1 MKPVLRPLVH
11 AAIAICLGVTSA
23 ATLLYGGTAS
33 AQPPLRLIVGFP
45 PGATSDTMT
54 RAIAEGMRAG
64 FDRPVIVE
72 NRPGGGGL
80 AAALF
85 VKAAAPD
92 GNTLLMSPFGTMLQP
107 HSVKAAQFNPLTD
120 FVPVTHAA
128 TFDIAFAVGPN
139 VPATSLQE
147 FVALVKKDSKRGDFA
162 SAAAGSLPHF
172 FALMFAKSAG
182 IEMTHIPYKGTAPA
196 ITAAIAGEVSLL
208 STTSADIGTQV
219 KAGRLRAL
227 AVSSA
232 QRSPVLP
239 DTPTLKEAGYNI
251 EGSAWYGFLAPAATP
266 PEVVRRLHTALAASI
281 KSATTTERMRSMGVQ
296 PTGTTPEAF
305 AAILK
310 ADYERWGAVI
320 KASGFKT
327 DD

>member
-1 MKPVLRPLVH
+1 MNRMFPKRLNTG
-11 AAIAICLGVTSA
+11 IAIGLIGVAAWMLGGA
-23 ATLLYGGTAS
+23 AR
-33 AQPPLRLIVGFP
+33 AQTPLRLIVGFP

-107 HSVKAAQFNPLTD
+107 HSVRAAQFNPLTD
-120 FVPVTHAA
+120 FAPVTQVA
-128 TFDIAFAVGPN
+128 TFDIAFALGPN
-139 VPATSLQE
+139 VPAASLQE
-147 FVALVKKDSKRGDFA
+147 YVALVKREPKRGDFA

-172 FALMFAKSAG
+172 FALMFARSAG

-196 ITAAIAGEVSLL
+196 ITAAIGGEVSLL
-208 STTSADIGTQV
+208 STTSADIGAQV

-227 AVSSA
+227 AVSSV

-239 DTPTLKEAGYNI
+239 DTPTFKEAGYHI

-266 PEVVRRLHTALAASI
+266 PDVVRKLHAALSAAIQGPATA
-281 KSATTTERMRSMGVQ
+281 ERMRAMGVQ
-296 PTGTTPEAF
+296 ATGTTPEAF

-310 ADYERWGAVI
+310 SDYERWGAVI
-320 KASGFKT
+320 KASGFKA
-327 DD
+327 DE